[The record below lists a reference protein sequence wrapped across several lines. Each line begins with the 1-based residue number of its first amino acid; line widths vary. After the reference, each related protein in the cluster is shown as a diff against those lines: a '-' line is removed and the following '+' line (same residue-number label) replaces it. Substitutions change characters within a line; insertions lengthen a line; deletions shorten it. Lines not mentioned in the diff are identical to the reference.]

1 MPYCSA
7 AEDAT
12 STHKMLYLGE
22 QMIMYSVRRMRVV
35 CTRWRTSVCVV
46 RVTLPKHHRVIIDH
60 NKKHGRALVLVL
72 RVYIYANWMCVWLH
86 CVQLSREILRAH
98 AHDKRTHTH
107 THDGAQGHL
116 WDFHSYR
123 YFGWCNYHYK
133 YISNTSTDNA
143 NYVNLTNLFCI

>member
-72 RVYIYANWMCVWLH
+72 RVYICKLDVCVAAL
-86 CVQLSREILRAH
+86 CTIVSRDFTRAC
-98 AHDKRTHTH
+98 AR
-107 THDGAQGHL
+107 
-116 WDFHSYR
+116 
-123 YFGWCNYHYK
+123 
-133 YISNTSTDNA
+133 
-143 NYVNLTNLFCI
+143 